1 MAKKVSNNILKVAN
15 GAGGFSGVAAMCG
28 ESTYD
33 IARRNGFTGTEAE
46 FLAQYAPD
54 ELVQAVI
61 QYKSAVDKMIPPKT
75 AAAHNAIYRGKNLTG
90 VYSDAEICSMI
101 SSGTFDD
108 LFIGDYVVKQ
118 ITTELG
124 GTESVTCYFADFD
137 TFYNNGDTALNRH
150 HAVMV
155 PKDAFKTTAQM
166 NATNTTEGGYFS
178 SKMHQEVLPIYAAA
192 LATAFSNHLL
202 THRSLLSTS
211 MNADLDSMSGNG
223 WKGASNGWEWK
234 DTQLR
239 LMSEI
244 QVYGSNVFSSSFY
257 DIGEANTQFN
267 LFRHNPAAKIAGL
280 GNNGSRYWYWL
291 SAVASATCFADVGG
305 YGVSNGN
312 YASGAGAVRPY
323 FLIG

>member
-15 GAGGFSGVAAMCG
+15 GAGGFTGVAAMCG
-28 ESTYD
+28 ESSYD

-46 FLAQYAPD
+46 FLTQFTPD
-54 ELVQAVI
+54 ELVQSVI
-61 QYKSAVDKMIPPKT
+61 QYKAAVDKLIPPNT

-101 SSGTFDD
+101 SKGTFDD

-137 TFYNNGDTALNRH
+137 TFYNNGDTALGRH
-150 HAVMV
+150 HATMV

-178 SKMHQEVLPIYAAA
+178 SKMHQETLPIYAAA

-202 THRSLLSTS
+202 SHRSLLTTS
-211 MNADLDSMSGNG
+211 MNPDLDAQGGAG
-223 WKGASNGWEWK
+223 WKGATNGWEWK
-234 DTQLR
+234 DVQLR
-239 LMSEI
+239 LMSEV
-244 QVYGSNVFSSSFY
+244 QVYGATVFSSSGY
-257 DIGEANTQFN
+257 DVGEANTQFN

-280 GNNGSRYWYWL
+280 GNNGGRYWYWL
-291 SAVASATCFADVGG
+291 SAVTSAAGFAS
-305 YGVSNGN
+305 VSGRG
-312 YASGAGAVRPY
+312 ASGSNSASNAGAVRPY

>member
-15 GAGGFSGVAAMCG
+15 GAGGFTGVAAMCG
-28 ESTYD
+28 ESSYD

-46 FLAQYAPD
+46 FLTQFTPD
-54 ELVQAVI
+54 ELVQSVI
-61 QYKSAVDKMIPPKT
+61 QYKAAVDKLIPPNT

-101 SSGTFDD
+101 SKGTFDD

-137 TFYNNGDTALNRH
+137 TFYNNGDTALGRH
-150 HAVMV
+150 HATMV

-178 SKMHQEVLPIYAAA
+178 SKMHQETLPIYAAA

-202 THRSLLSTS
+202 SHRSLLTTS
-211 MNADLDSMSGNG
+211 MNPDLDAQGGAG
-223 WKGASNGWEWK
+223 WKGATNGWEWK
-234 DTQLR
+234 DVQLR
-239 LMSEI
+239 LMSEV
-244 QVYGSNVFSSSFY
+244 QVYGATVFSSSGY
-257 DIGEANTQFN
+257 DVGEANTQFN

-280 GNNGSRYWYWL
+280 GNNGGRHWYSL
-291 SAVASATCFADVGG
+291 SAVASATYFANVSLDGPSG
-305 YGVSNGN
+305 YH
-312 YASGAGAVRPY
+312 YASHARAVRPY